1 MWSTYVGETISCE
14 ICTRW
19 FHFTCVGVT
28 HEDDCVKSEDVPY
41 YCPSCDVSI
50 RKAKK
55 AKRQAQA
62 KEMKARAASEVI
74 VETKIELGNEFC
86 SDNTSDADSEKLV
99 IDTNKHKSKT
109 GKTKLQAEKKFSV
122 VTQVIPQLEVS
133 QLKTEDRRTEEE
145 AWLEAV
151 ESGDLDQVESCDS
164 ELRSLREPSFRT
176 ARQRALAGGDD
187 DTLEMLDFGV
197 KKMEKEITD
206 EEKAI
211 KAQKRKELE
220 TEKREK
226 MKQKT
231 MDTLLK
237 KKDSK
242 VTKQIK
248 TAKSSIKEE
257 TPVISYINN
266 SQGISLSYPLGEKYP
281 LNTWAPVPP
290 PETKSCV
297 MCPKRK
303 KYNSAKTGSPVCSL
317 ECYKSDLARMTN
329 VIVWKLEGF

>member
-1 MWSTYVGETISCE
+1 MGFIAY
-14 ICTRW
+14 
-19 FHFTCVGVT
+19 
-28 HEDDCVKSEDVPY
+28 
-41 YCPSCDVSI
+41 
-50 RKAKK
+50 
-55 AKRQAQA
+55 
-62 KEMKARAASEVI
+62 
-74 VETKIELGNEFC
+74 
-86 SDNTSDADSEKLV
+86 
-99 IDTNKHKSKT
+99 
-109 GKTKLQAEKKFSV
+109 
-122 VTQVIPQLEVS
+122 
-133 QLKTEDRRTEEE
+133 
-145 AWLEAV
+145 
-151 ESGDLDQVESCDS
+151 QVESCDS

-248 TAKSSIKEE
+248 TAKSNIKEE

-281 LNTWAPVPP
+281 LNTRAPVPP

-297 MCPKRK
+297 MCPNRK
-303 KYNSAKTGSPVCSL
+303 KYNSSETGSPVCSL

-329 VIVWKLEGF
+329 VIV

>member
-1 MWSTYVGETISCE
+1 MG
-14 ICTRW
+14 TRW

-164 ELRSLREPSFRT
+164 NLRSLREPSFRT

-220 TEKREK
+220 T
-226 MKQKT
+226 
-231 MDTLLK
+231 
-237 KKDSK
+237 
-242 VTKQIK
+242 
-248 TAKSSIKEE
+248 
-257 TPVISYINN
+257 
-266 SQGISLSYPLGEKYP
+266 
-281 LNTWAPVPP
+281 
-290 PETKSCV
+290 
-297 MCPKRK
+297 
-303 KYNSAKTGSPVCSL
+303 
-317 ECYKSDLARMTN
+317 
-329 VIVWKLEGF
+329 